1 MPLVGPFNL
10 VNLVAESGKRLPIAL
25 LIGYIRA
32 HSLQFPALSKLLP
45 PALPLAQQRKPVST
59 QNKRNR
65 KVVPRTAPPSPRVS
79 TRLRRA
85 WRQAWALREHPK
97 GWTAGALRSR
107 IAPLGVRVLALLPI
121 IYGSGPDS
129 WKQNPGLYIG
139 ALVLLTVVAEL
150 VRTLV
155 HGAEKSAQSEIFQ
168 RIGSI
173 VSLLAGSRR
182 GEPSITENPSAAI
195 ELLLR
200 RAKEVVT
207 SGLKPAAGDI
217 ITANL
222 LLPVANSRGKVIGLQ
237 ATTHDDFYADR
248 THEIIPLD
256 APGAGEAFCEGK
268 WTVVEDTEEIA
279 NFERIRGRAYRSI
292 AAFPIIVQPSEGEG
306 VVTAVVTFDSTNA
319 YTFKRRSVRQ
329 VAPFVHPIA
338 QLIGLALKL
347 RDQG

>member
-1 MPLVGPFNL
+1 M
-10 VNLVAESGKRLPIAL
+10 AENGNACLRVCRLATFGRVHPI
-25 LIGYIRA
+25 
-32 HSLQFPALSKLLP
+32 PALCPNSCRRP
-45 PALPLAQQRKPVST
+45 FPLAQQRKPASNR
-59 QNKRNR
+59 NKTSRAVTP
-65 KVVPRTAPPSPRVS
+65 KPAPPSPRVS
-79 TRLRRA
+79 TRLRRV

-107 IAPLGVRVLALLPI
+107 IAPFGVRVLAILPI

-129 WKQNPGLYIG
+129 WKQNTALYVG
-139 ALVLLTVVAEL
+139 VLVLLTVLAEL

-207 SGLKPAAGDI
+207 SGLKPAAGDT

-237 ATTHDDFYADR
+237 ATTHDDFYSDR

-256 APGAGEAFCEGK
+256 APGAGEAFCGGK

-279 NFERIRGRAYRSI
+279 NFDRIRGRAYRSI